1 MARNLL
7 RTAMKRT
14 VTANEQRRKIQKEKY
29 ENKT

>member
-7 RTAMKRT
+7 KAKMKRT
-14 VTANEQRRKIQKEKY
+14 VTASEQKRKIQKEKY